1 MKKLIILLYVAISF
15 NSLTILAKD
24 FEYSVQT
31 ESNIPKKGP
40 QLFLFNK
47 QGELTYQSDSLDQ
60 GLRNEFR
67 EKPVHKRS
75 AQITKDL
82 LGLIDFQ
89 PRFDDNNYTLFFI
102 TISPDIGP
110 CPPCDKQERIINIL
124 KKKFK
129 DQKVEFHKI
138 TIVN

>member
-1 MKKLIILLYVAISF
+1 MKKLIILLYLSISF
-15 NSLTILAKD
+15 NSLSLLAKN

-31 ESNIPKKGP
+31 ESNIPKYGP

-47 QGELTYQSDSLDQ
+47 QGELSYQSESLDL

-67 EKPVHKRS
+67 KKPIHKRS
-75 AQITKDL
+75 TQITQDL

-89 PRFDDNNYTLFFI
+89 PTFEDNNFTLFFI
-102 TISPDIGP
+102 TISPEIGP
-110 CPPCDKQERIINIL
+110 CPPCDKQERIINML

-138 TIVN
+138 TIVD